1 MTTEYIIDA
10 ETAHSELERFAD
22 AMDLDITIDDDLDK
36 KERKE
41 AQKSISTVLRAIR
54 SGRLVIDDDGIPTF
68 TPTKNNVAPIR
79 FNEPTG
85 ATLIAADKFGDNQKL
100 HKLYAMLAEMAGVPS
115 NTFSKLAM
123 SDLKEVLA
131 VGGLFL
137 G

>member
-10 ETAHSELERFAD
+10 ETAQGELERFAG
-22 AMDLDITIDDDLDK
+22 AMDLDIAIDDDLDK

-54 SGRLVIDDDGIPTF
+54 SGRLVIGDDGVPTY
-68 TPTKNNVAPIR
+68 TPTKNNVPAIR
-79 FNEPTG
+79 FSEPTG
-85 ATLIAADKFGDNQKL
+85 ATLIAADKFADNQKL